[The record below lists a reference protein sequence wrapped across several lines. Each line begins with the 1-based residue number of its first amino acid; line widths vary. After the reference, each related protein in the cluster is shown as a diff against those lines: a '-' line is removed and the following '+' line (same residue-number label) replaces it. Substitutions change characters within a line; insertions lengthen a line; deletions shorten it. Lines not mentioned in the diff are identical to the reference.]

1 MALGVFEYEYGDRGV
16 RAGAGFGRGTSL
28 TVLRPCIKASNQIPH
43 YMSPRIGKLKTILDK
58 LRPAP
63 IREPVPAA
71 LPTYK
76 VLRLNQSL
84 GVANHPFRPTGFQYF
99 WQTRNCSNNRRAR
112 KP

>member
-16 RAGAGFGRGTSL
+16 RAGAGFGRGTFL

-43 YMSPRIGKLKTILDK
+43 YMSPRIGKLKAILDK

-76 VLRLNQSL
+76 VLRLKSITWSGKPSL
-84 GVANHPFRPTGFQYF
+84 STHWIPILLANSKLQ
-99 WQTRNCSNNRRAR
+99 Q
-112 KP
+112 